1 MIDSCAKCLQE
12 RMLVGSRQGLGAAVV
27 INRTPRTETPW
38 GRRFESAR
46 GLGHLLM
53 DSYREEALGAASTT
67 FAQPWA
73 RRRSGAFA
81 AELLLPREAL
91 LEDVG
96 HLDSAAEPVTFE
108 RIMRRYQVGART
120 AAFQLWNHGL
130 LSSSQV
136 RDELID
142 WFSGVAD

>member
-1 MIDSCAKCLQE
+1 
-12 RMLVGSRQGLGAAVV
+12 
-27 INRTPRTETPW
+27 
-38 GRRFESAR
+38 
-46 GLGHLLM
+46 M